1 MYKYPTRIFLS
12 FFLLLF
18 SVYLKAQIETVSVN
32 ATGYGD
38 NPESALNSALT
49 QAIGQVNGRSMESD
63 SLLKTTE
70 KSTTKNDDSDY
81 LSSRDFQESI
91 KSKTKGVV
99 ESYSIISSSKDEATG
114 MWAAEISAQI
124 ARFKTS
130 KSANRKRI
138 AVIDLIAR
146 QGCCMIAEGQI
157 NPGPAA
163 YEVSSAI
170 SNFLVQSRKFTVL
183 DRSFQGSAENERNT
197 LKTSENMPVKEL
209 AKLGQE
215 LFADMILVGNLN
227 SIRLQKAQRKMKSSD
242 RVIEYLAGNIAT
254 NIRLIDTATGQIKFS
269 SSMRMNPKDLDLSL
283 NTDIFTIAKKVGAR
297 IGFTV
302 LNAIYPIQV
311 TAITEKVM
319 VDLNTGGDVVSV
331 GQVFDLMQ
339 LGEKIKD
346 SYTKESLGKRET
358 KIGTVEITQVSP
370 KQSRGKAK
378 LTNANIDLGVNF
390 KPKMYILRLNNSSRK
405 QNLQKKTKEIRN
417 QIEKD
422 YEDLY

>member
-1 MYKYPTRIFLS
+1 MFLRKFL
-12 FFLLLF
+12 FFVTLSTFVTFGF
-18 SVYLKAQIETVSVN
+18 SQIETVSVN
-32 ATGYGD
+32 SKGYGD
-38 NPESALNSALT
+38 GPESALNSALT
-49 QAIGQVNGRSMESD
+49 QAIGQVNGRSIDSD
-63 SLLKTTE
+63 SLLTTTE
-70 KSTTKNDDSDY
+70 KTSTKNDESDY
-81 LSSRDFQESI
+81 LSSRDFKESI

-99 ESYSIISSSKDEATG
+99 ESYSIISNAKDDSG
-114 MWAAEISAQI
+114 LWVAEITAQI

-138 AVIDLIAR
+138 AVIDLIGR
-146 QGCCMIAEGQI
+146 QGCCLTAEGEL
-157 NPGPAA
+157 NPDVAA

-183 DRSFQGSAENERNT
+183 DRSFQGFAETERNT

-227 SIRLQKAQRKMKSSD
+227 SIRLQKAQRKMNTSD
-242 RVIEYLAGNIAT
+242 RVLEYLTGNIAT
-254 NIRLIDTATGQIKFS
+254 NIRIIDTATGQIKFS
-269 SSMRMNPKDLDLSL
+269 SSLRMNPKDLDLNLGS
-283 NTDIFTIAKKVGAR
+283 DIFTISKKVGER
-297 IGFTV
+297 VGFTV

-311 TAITEKVM
+311 TGVTEKIV

-331 GQVFDLMQ
+331 GQVFDLML

-346 SYTKESLGKRET
+346 AYTKESLGKRET

-370 KQSRGKAK
+370 KQSRGKAT
-378 LTNANIDLGVNF
+378 LINETSNLETNF
-390 KPKMYILRLNNSSRK
+390 KPKMYILRLNNSSKK
-405 QNLQKKTKEIRN
+405 QALKKKTKEVRK

-422 YEDLY
+422 FEDLY

>member
-1 MYKYPTRIFLS
+1 LFFLRKASFVFIWLFYLS
-12 FFLLLF
+12 FAF
-18 SVYLKAQIETVSVN
+18 SQIETVSVN
-32 ATGYGD
+32 SKGYGD
-38 NPESALNSALT
+38 GPESALNSALT
-49 QAIGQVNGRSMESD
+49 QAIGQVNGRSIDSD
-63 SLLKTTE
+63 TLLTTTE
-70 KSTTKNDDSDY
+70 KTSTKNDESDY
-81 LSSRDFQESI
+81 LSSRDFKESI

-99 ESYSIISSSKDEATG
+99 ESYSIISNAKDDSG
-114 MWAAEISAQI
+114 LWVAEITAQI

-138 AVIDLIAR
+138 AVIDLIGR
-146 QGCCMIAEGQI
+146 QGCCQTAEGEL
-157 NPGPAA
+157 NPDVAA

-183 DRSFQGSAENERNT
+183 DRSFQGFAEAERNT

-227 SIRLQKAQRKMKSSD
+227 SIRLQKAQRKMNTSD
-242 RVIEYLAGNIAT
+242 RVLEYLAGNIAT
-254 NIRLIDTATGQIKFS
+254 NIRIIDTATGQIKFS
-269 SSMRMNPKDLDLSL
+269 SSLRMNPKDLDLNLGS
-283 NTDIFTIAKKVGAR
+283 DIFTISKKVGER
-297 IGFTV
+297 VGFTV

-311 TAITEKVM
+311 TGVTEKIV

-331 GQVFDLMQ
+331 GQVFDLML

-346 SYTKESLGKRET
+346 AYTKESLGKRET

-370 KQSRGKAK
+370 KQSRGKAT
-378 LTNANIDLGVNF
+378 LINETSNLETNF
-390 KPKMYILRLNNSSRK
+390 KPKMYILRLNNSSKK
-405 QNLQKKTKEIRN
+405 QALKKKTKEVRK

-422 YEDLY
+422 FEDLY

>member
-1 MYKYPTRIFLS
+1 LFFLRKASFVFIWLFYLS
-12 FFLLLF
+12 FAF
-18 SVYLKAQIETVSVN
+18 SQIETVSVN
-32 ATGYGD
+32 SKGYGD
-38 NPESALNSALT
+38 GPESALNSALT
-49 QAIGQVNGRSMESD
+49 QAIGQVNGRSIDSD
-63 SLLKTTE
+63 TLLTTTE
-70 KSTTKNDDSDY
+70 KTSTKNDESDY
-81 LSSRDFQESI
+81 LSSRDFKESI

-99 ESYSIISSSKDEATG
+99 ESYSIISNAKDDSG
-114 MWAAEISAQI
+114 LWVAEITAQI

-138 AVIDLIAR
+138 AVIDLIGR
-146 QGCCMIAEGQI
+146 QGCCLTAEGEL
-157 NPGPAA
+157 NPDVAA

-183 DRSFQGSAENERNT
+183 DRSFQGFAEAERNT

-227 SIRLQKAQRKMKSSD
+227 SIRLKKAQRKMSTSD
-242 RVIEYLAGNIAT
+242 RVLEYLAGNIAT
-254 NIRLIDTATGQIKFS
+254 NIRIIDTATGQIKFS
-269 SSMRMNPKDLDLSL
+269 SSLRMNPKDLDLNLGS
-283 NTDIFTIAKKVGAR
+283 DIFTISKKVGER
-297 IGFTV
+297 VGFTV

-311 TAITEKVM
+311 TGVTEKIV

-331 GQVFDLMQ
+331 GQVFDLML

-346 SYTKESLGKRET
+346 AYTKESLGKRET

-370 KQSRGKAK
+370 KQSRGKAT
-378 LTNANIDLGVNF
+378 LINETSNLETNF
-390 KPKMYILRLNNSSRK
+390 KPKMYILRLNNSSKK
-405 QNLQKKTKEIRN
+405 QALKKKTKEVRK

-422 YEDLY
+422 FEDLY

>member
-1 MYKYPTRIFLS
+1 MFLRNVLKIFFVLS
-12 FFLLLF
+12 FIG
-18 SVYLKAQIETVSVN
+18 SAYAQLETVSVN
-32 ATGYGD
+32 AKGYGD
-38 NPESALNSALT
+38 GPESALNSALT
-49 QAIGQVNGRSMESD
+49 QAIGQVNGRSIDSD
-63 SLLKTTE
+63 TLLTTTE
-70 KSTTKNDDSDY
+70 KSTTKNEASDY
-81 LSSRDFQESI
+81 LSSRDFKESI

-99 ESYSIISSSKDEATG
+99 ESYSIISNAKDEATG
-114 MWAAEISAQI
+114 MWVAEISAQI
-124 ARFKTS
+124 SRLKTS

-138 AVIDLIAR
+138 AVIDLIGR
-146 QGCCMIAEGQI
+146 QGCCSTSEGQL
-157 NPGPAA
+157 NPDVVA

-183 DRSFQGSAENERNT
+183 DRSFQGFAEEERNT
-197 LKTSENMPVKEL
+197 LKTSENMPIKEL

-227 SIRLQKAQRKMKSSD
+227 SIRLQKAQRKMKTSD

-254 NIRLIDTATGQIKFS
+254 NIRIIDTATGQIKFS
-269 SSMRMNPKDLDLSL
+269 SSMRMNPKDLGLSL
-283 NTDIFTIAKKVGAR
+283 SSDIFTISKKVGAR
-297 IGFTV
+297 VGFTV

-311 TAITEKVM
+311 TGVTEKIM

-370 KQSRGKAK
+370 KQSRGKAT
-378 LTNANIDLGVNF
+378 LTDTNLDLSMNF
-390 KPKMYILRLNNSSRK
+390 KPKMYILRLNNSNK
-405 QNLQKKTKEIRN
+405 KKALQKKTKEIRN
-417 QIEKD
+417 QIKKD
-422 YEDLY
+422 FEDLY

>member
-1 MYKYPTRIFLS
+1 MFLRKVIKIIFVLS
-12 FFLLLF
+12 FIG
-18 SVYLKAQIETVSVN
+18 SAYAQLETVSVN
-32 ATGYGD
+32 AKGYGD
-38 NPESALNSALT
+38 GPESALNSALT
-49 QAIGQVNGRSMESD
+49 QAIGQVNGRSIDSD
-63 SLLKTTE
+63 TLLTTSE

-81 LSSRDFQESI
+81 LSSRDFKESI

-99 ESYSIISSSKDEATG
+99 ESYSIISNAKDEATG
-114 MWAAEISAQI
+114 MWVAEISAQI

-138 AVIDLIAR
+138 AVIDLIGR
-146 QGCCMIAEGQI
+146 QGCCSTSEGQL
-157 NPGPAA
+157 NPDVVA

-183 DRSFQGSAENERNT
+183 DRSFQGFAEEERNT

-227 SIRLQKAQRKMKSSD
+227 SIRLQKAQRKMKTSD

-254 NIRLIDTATGQIKFS
+254 NIRIIDTATGQIKFS
-269 SSMRMNPKDLDLSL
+269 SSMRINPKDLDLSL
-283 NTDIFTIAKKVGAR
+283 SSDIFTISKKVGAR
-297 IGFTV
+297 VGFVV

-311 TAITEKVM
+311 TGVTEKIM

-370 KQSRGKAK
+370 KQSRGKAT
-378 LTNANIDLGVNF
+378 LTDTNLDLSMNF
-390 KPKMYILRLNNSSRK
+390 KPKMYILRLNNSNK
-405 QNLQKKTKEIRN
+405 KKALQKKTKEIRK

-422 YEDLY
+422 FEDLY

>member
-1 MYKYPTRIFLS
+1 MFFLRKASFVFIWLFYLS
-12 FFLLLF
+12 FAF
-18 SVYLKAQIETVSVN
+18 SQIETVSVN
-32 ATGYGD
+32 SKGYGD
-38 NPESALNSALT
+38 GPESALNSALT
-49 QAIGQVNGRSMESD
+49 QAIGQVNGRSIDSD
-63 SLLKTTE
+63 TLLTTTE
-70 KSTTKNDDSDY
+70 KTSTKNDESDY
-81 LSSRDFQESI
+81 LSSRDFKESI

-99 ESYSIISSSKDEATG
+99 ESYSIISNAKDDSG
-114 MWAAEISAQI
+114 LWVAEITAQI

-138 AVIDLIAR
+138 AVIDLIGR
-146 QGCCMIAEGQI
+146 QGCCLTAEGEL
-157 NPGPAA
+157 NPDVAA

-183 DRSFQGSAENERNT
+183 DRSFQGFAETERNT

-227 SIRLQKAQRKMKSSD
+227 SIRLKKAQRKMSTSD
-242 RVIEYLAGNIAT
+242 RVLEYLAGNIAT
-254 NIRLIDTATGQIKFS
+254 NIRIIDTATGQIKFS
-269 SSMRMNPKDLDLSL
+269 SSLRMNPKDLDLNLGS
-283 NTDIFTIAKKVGAR
+283 DIFTISKKVGER
-297 IGFTV
+297 VGFTV

-311 TAITEKVM
+311 TGVTEKIV

-331 GQVFDLMQ
+331 GQVFDLML

-346 SYTKESLGKRET
+346 AYTKESLGKRET

-370 KQSRGKAK
+370 KQSRGKAT
-378 LTNANIDLGVNF
+378 LINETSNLETNF
-390 KPKMYILRLNNSSRK
+390 KPKMYILRLNNSSKK
-405 QNLQKKTKEIRN
+405 QALKKKTKEVRK

-422 YEDLY
+422 FEDLY

>member
-114 MWAAEISAQI
+114 MWVAEISAQI

-146 QGCCMIAEGQI
+146 QM
-157 NPGPAA
+157 
-163 YEVSSAI
+163 
-170 SNFLVQSRKFTVL
+170 
-183 DRSFQGSAENERNT
+183 ER
-197 LKTSENMPVKEL
+197 
-209 AKLGQE
+209 
-215 LFADMILVGNLN
+215 
-227 SIRLQKAQRKMKSSD
+227 
-242 RVIEYLAGNIAT
+242 
-254 NIRLIDTATGQIKFS
+254 
-269 SSMRMNPKDLDLSL
+269 
-283 NTDIFTIAKKVGAR
+283 
-297 IGFTV
+297 
-302 LNAIYPIQV
+302 
-311 TAITEKVM
+311 
-319 VDLNTGGDVVSV
+319 
-331 GQVFDLMQ
+331 
-339 LGEKIKD
+339 
-346 SYTKESLGKRET
+346 
-358 KIGTVEITQVSP
+358 
-370 KQSRGKAK
+370 
-378 LTNANIDLGVNF
+378 
-390 KPKMYILRLNNSSRK
+390 
-405 QNLQKKTKEIRN
+405 
-417 QIEKD
+417 
-422 YEDLY
+422 

>member
-1 MYKYPTRIFLS
+1 MFFLRKASFVFIWLFYLS
-12 FFLLLF
+12 FAF
-18 SVYLKAQIETVSVN
+18 SQIETVSVN
-32 ATGYGD
+32 SKGYGD
-38 NPESALNSALT
+38 GPESALNSALT
-49 QAIGQVNGRSMESD
+49 QAIGQVNGRSIDSD
-63 SLLKTTE
+63 TLLTTTE
-70 KSTTKNDDSDY
+70 KTSTKNDESDY
-81 LSSRDFQESI
+81 LSSRDFKESI

-99 ESYSIISSSKDEATG
+99 ESYSIISNAKDDSG
-114 MWAAEISAQI
+114 LWVAEITAQI

-138 AVIDLIAR
+138 AVIDLIGR
-146 QGCCMIAEGQI
+146 QGCCLTAEGEL
-157 NPGPAA
+157 NPDVAA

-183 DRSFQGSAENERNT
+183 DRSFQGFAEAERNT

-227 SIRLQKAQRKMKSSD
+227 SIRLKKAQRKMSTSD
-242 RVIEYLAGNIAT
+242 RVLEYLAGNIAT
-254 NIRLIDTATGQIKFS
+254 NIRIIDTATGQIKFS
-269 SSMRMNPKDLDLSL
+269 SSLRMNPKDLDLNLGS
-283 NTDIFTIAKKVGAR
+283 DIFTISKKVGER
-297 IGFTV
+297 VGFTV

-311 TAITEKVM
+311 TGVTEKIV

-331 GQVFDLMQ
+331 GQVFDLML

-346 SYTKESLGKRET
+346 AYTKESLGKRET

-370 KQSRGKAK
+370 KQSRGKAT
-378 LTNANIDLGVNF
+378 LINETSNLETNF
-390 KPKMYILRLNNSSRK
+390 KPKMYILRLNNSSKK
-405 QNLQKKTKEIRN
+405 QALKKKTKEVRK

-422 YEDLY
+422 FEDLY

>member
-1 MYKYPTRIFLS
+1 MFFLRKASFVFIWLFYLS
-12 FFLLLF
+12 FAF
-18 SVYLKAQIETVSVN
+18 SQIETVSVN
-32 ATGYGD
+32 SKGYGD
-38 NPESALNSALT
+38 GPESALNSALT
-49 QAIGQVNGRSMESD
+49 QAIGQVNGRSIDSD
-63 SLLKTTE
+63 SLLTTTE
-70 KSTTKNDDSDY
+70 KTSTKNDESDY
-81 LSSRDFQESI
+81 LSSRDFKESI

-99 ESYSIISSSKDEATG
+99 ESYSILSNAKDDSG
-114 MWAAEISAQI
+114 LWVAEITAQI

-138 AVIDLIAR
+138 AVIDLIGR
-146 QGCCMIAEGQI
+146 QGCCLTVEGEL
-157 NPGPAA
+157 NPDVAA

-183 DRSFQGSAENERNT
+183 DRSFQGFAETERNT

-227 SIRLQKAQRKMKSSD
+227 SIRLQKAQRKMNTSD
-242 RVIEYLAGNIAT
+242 RVLEYLAGNIAT
-254 NIRLIDTATGQIKFS
+254 NIRIIDTATGQIKFS
-269 SSMRMNPKDLDLSL
+269 SSLRMNPKDLDLNLGS
-283 NTDIFTIAKKVGAR
+283 DIFTISKKVGER
-297 IGFTV
+297 VGFTV

-311 TAITEKVM
+311 TGVTEKIV

-331 GQVFDLMQ
+331 GQVFDLML

-346 SYTKESLGKRET
+346 AYTKESLGKRET

-370 KQSRGKAK
+370 KQSRGKAT
-378 LTNANIDLGVNF
+378 LINETSNLETNF
-390 KPKMYILRLNNSSRK
+390 KPKMYILRLNNSSKK
-405 QNLQKKTKEIRN
+405 QALKKKTKEVRK

-422 YEDLY
+422 FEDLY

>member
-1 MYKYPTRIFLS
+1 MFLRKVLKIIFVFS
-12 FFLLLF
+12 FIG
-18 SVYLKAQIETVSVN
+18 SAYAQLETVSVN
-32 ATGYGD
+32 AKGYGD
-38 NPESALNSALT
+38 GPESALNSALT
-49 QAIGQVNGRSMESD
+49 QAIGQVNGRSIDSD
-63 SLLKTTE
+63 TLLTTTE
-70 KSTTKNDDSDY
+70 KSTTKNEDSDY
-81 LSSRDFQESI
+81 LSSRDFKESI

-99 ESYSIISSSKDEATG
+99 ESYSIISNAKDEATG
-114 MWAAEISAQI
+114 MWVAEISAQI
-124 ARFKTS
+124 SRFKTS

-138 AVIDLIAR
+138 AVIDLIGR
-146 QGCCMIAEGQI
+146 QGCCSTSEGQL
-157 NPGPAA
+157 NPEVVA

-183 DRSFQGSAENERNT
+183 DRSFQGFAEEERNT
-197 LKTSENMPVKEL
+197 LKSSENMPVKEL

-227 SIRLQKAQRKMKSSD
+227 SIRLQKAQRKMKTSD

-254 NIRLIDTATGQIKFS
+254 NIRIIDTATGQIKFS
-269 SSMRMNPKDLDLSL
+269 SSMRINPKDLDLSL
-283 NTDIFTIAKKVGAR
+283 SSDIFTISKKVGAR
-297 IGFTV
+297 VGFTV

-311 TAITEKVM
+311 TGVTEKIM

-370 KQSRGKAK
+370 KQSRGRAT
-378 LTNANIDLGVNF
+378 LTDTNSDLSMNF
-390 KPKMYILRLNNSSRK
+390 KPKMYILRLNNSNK
-405 QNLQKKTKEIRN
+405 KKALQKKTKEIRK
-417 QIEKD
+417 QIKKD
-422 YEDLY
+422 FEDLY

>member
-1 MYKYPTRIFLS
+1 MYLRNSTFVA
-12 FFLLLF
+12 FGF
-18 SVYLKAQIETVSVN
+18 SQIETVSVN
-32 ATGYGD
+32 SKGYGD
-38 NPESALNSALT
+38 GPESALNSALT
-49 QAIGQVNGRSMESD
+49 QAIGQVNGRSIDSD
-63 SLLKTTE
+63 SLLTTTE
-70 KSTTKNDDSDY
+70 KTSTKNDESDY
-81 LSSRDFQESI
+81 LSSRDFKESI

-99 ESYSIISSSKDEATG
+99 ESYSILSNAKDDSG
-114 MWAAEISAQI
+114 LWVAEITAQI

-138 AVIDLIAR
+138 AVIDLIGR
-146 QGCCMIAEGQI
+146 QGCCLTVEGEL
-157 NPGPAA
+157 NPDVAA

-183 DRSFQGSAENERNT
+183 DRSFQGFAETERNT

-227 SIRLQKAQRKMKSSD
+227 SIRLQKAQRKMNTSD
-242 RVIEYLAGNIAT
+242 RVLEYLAGNIAT
-254 NIRLIDTATGQIKFS
+254 NIRIIDTATGQIKFS
-269 SSMRMNPKDLDLSL
+269 SSLRMNPKDLDLNLGS
-283 NTDIFTIAKKVGAR
+283 DIFTISKKVGER
-297 IGFTV
+297 VGFTV

-311 TAITEKVM
+311 TGVTEKIV

-331 GQVFDLMQ
+331 GQVFDLML

-346 SYTKESLGKRET
+346 AYTKESLGKRET

-370 KQSRGKAK
+370 KQSRGKAT
-378 LTNANIDLGVNF
+378 LINETSNLETNF
-390 KPKMYILRLNNSSRK
+390 KPKMYILRLNNSSKK
-405 QNLQKKTKEIRN
+405 QALKKKTKEVRK

-422 YEDLY
+422 FEDLY

>member
-1 MYKYPTRIFLS
+1 MFFLRKASFVFIWLFYLS
-12 FFLLLF
+12 FAF
-18 SVYLKAQIETVSVN
+18 SQIETVSVN
-32 ATGYGD
+32 SKGYGD
-38 NPESALNSALT
+38 GPESALNSALT
-49 QAIGQVNGRSMESD
+49 QAIGQVNGRSIDSD
-63 SLLKTTE
+63 TLLTTTE
-70 KSTTKNDDSDY
+70 KTSTKNDESDY
-81 LSSRDFQESI
+81 LSSRDFKESI

-99 ESYSIISSSKDEATG
+99 ESYSILSNAKDDSG
-114 MWAAEISAQI
+114 LWVAEITAQI

-138 AVIDLIAR
+138 AVIDLIGR
-146 QGCCMIAEGQI
+146 QGCCLTAEGEL
-157 NPGPAA
+157 NPDVAA

-183 DRSFQGSAENERNT
+183 DRSFQGFAEAERNT

-227 SIRLQKAQRKMKSSD
+227 SIRLKKAQRKMSTSD
-242 RVIEYLAGNIAT
+242 RVLEYLAGNIAT
-254 NIRLIDTATGQIKFS
+254 NIRIIDTATGQIKFS
-269 SSMRMNPKDLDLSL
+269 SSLRMNPKDLDLNLGS
-283 NTDIFTIAKKVGAR
+283 DIFTISKKVGER
-297 IGFTV
+297 VGFTV

-311 TAITEKVM
+311 TGVTEKIV

-331 GQVFDLMQ
+331 GQVFDLML

-346 SYTKESLGKRET
+346 AYTKESLGKRET

-370 KQSRGKAK
+370 KQSRGKAT
-378 LTNANIDLGVNF
+378 LINETSNLETNF
-390 KPKMYILRLNNSSRK
+390 KPKMYILRLNNSSKK
-405 QNLQKKTKEIRN
+405 QALKKKTKEVRK

-422 YEDLY
+422 FEDLY